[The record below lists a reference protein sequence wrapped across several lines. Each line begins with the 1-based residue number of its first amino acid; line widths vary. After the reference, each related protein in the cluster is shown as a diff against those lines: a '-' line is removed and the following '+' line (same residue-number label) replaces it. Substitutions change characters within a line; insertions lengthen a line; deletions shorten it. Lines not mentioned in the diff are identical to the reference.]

1 MVVSFKYWM
10 FLFRKL
16 KFCTFK
22 QTSFLWIQR
31 ARHFIESRDGKGAD
45 NNKRCFGSTIDSIH
59 WTWQQHQKD
68 WYLCEN
74 FKQQTI
80 GALSVSEQ
88 TLTCKND
95 TERQRTGFCL
105 FYLVVELLLGSNTTD
120 DRVCVTPNNS
130 IHIFYGFRLMS
141 SHFNIYLTY

>member
-16 KFCTFK
+16 KFCTFE

-31 ARHFIESRDGKGAD
+31 ARHFIESRDGKGAE
-45 NNKRCFGSTIDSIH
+45 NNKRCFGSIIDSIH

-95 TERQRTGFCL
+95 TEKQRTGLWWQSVCDSKQ
-105 FYLVVELLLGSNTTD
+105 FYSYFLWFSLNVVT
-120 DRVCVTPNNS
+120 
-130 IHIFYGFRLMS
+130 F
-141 SHFNIYLTY
+141 